1 MNKKVFYWSATI
13 AYALLIF
20 LLSSFSGDKTEKLY
34 LFKHSDKLIH
44 IAEYAV
50 LCFLLSK
57 TLSFT
62 LKENVKR
69 YIGLAAI
76 VITLLYAISDEFHQ
90 SFVPGRYAEVYDV
103 FADGMGA
110 VLSQIILYIKEAK
123 GDLR

>member
-1 MNKKVFYWSATI
+1 MNKKVIYWSATI

-44 IAEYAV
+44 LLEYAV

-62 LKENVKR
+62 LKENVRR
-69 YIGLAAI
+69 YIGLMAI
-76 VITLLYAISDEFHQ
+76 AISLLYAISDEFHQ
-90 SFVPGRYAEVYDV
+90 SFIPGRSAEVYDV

-110 VLSQIILYIKEAK
+110 VLSQIILYIKEVK